1 MGATYIEKIIQRN
14 TGKSSVKPGDI
25 VTVLVDRVMI
35 HDIFIPFVAEKFE
48 EMGFQK
54 LWDPDKVVLIYDHL
68 VPASQLDDIRHFK
81 AGDTFAAKY
90 GMTHVHRSDGI
101 CHQLMT
107 EAGYVKPGDVVFG
120 TDSHTTTYGCVG
132 AFSSG
137 IGYTEMASILGT
149 GTIWIRVPETIKVV
163 IDGELPD
170 SVMSKDV
177 ILRLIGDL
185 GADGATYRA
194 LEFCGSAIDKMSISS
209 RMTMANMAIEAG
221 AKCALFTPDEKTA
234 EYCQIPLTEELRN
247 LKGDE
252 DASYFKVLH
261 YRAEDLVP
269 VLACPSQVDNIRPVS
284 ELEGTKIDQVF
295 IGSCTN
301 GRLEDLAVAASV
313 LKGRKVAPYVK
324 LIITP
329 ASRKVYLDAIRA
341 GIMNILTEAGAV
353 ITHPGCGLC
362 CGRTGGILCDGERV
376 VATNNRNFLG
386 RMGTSKVEIFLA
398 SPATAAA
405 SAVAGVI
412 CAASKEQAEV

>member
-1 MGATYIEKIIQRN
+1 MGQTIIEKIVSRN
-14 TGKSSVKPGDI
+14 VGHDVHPGDI
-25 VTVLVDRVMI
+25 VTVNVDRVMI

-68 VPASQLDDIRHFK
+68 VPASQVDDTRHFHVGN
-81 AGDTFAAKY
+81 AFAEKY
-90 GMTHVHRSDGI
+90 GMKNVHRSDGI

-107 EAGYVKPGDVVFG
+107 EALYVKPGNIVFG

-149 GTIWIRVPETIKVV
+149 GTMWIKVPETIKVV
-163 IDGELPD
+163 VEGTLP
-170 SVMSKDV
+170 SNVTSKDI

-185 GADGATYRA
+185 RADGATYQA
-194 LEFCGSAIDKMSISS
+194 LEFSGDTIANMSVAS
-209 RMTMANMAIEAG
+209 RMTMSNMAIEAG

-234 EYCQIPLTEELRN
+234 EYCEIELTERETS
-247 LKGDE
+247 LKGDA
-252 DASYFKVLH
+252 DARYIRELH
-261 YRAEDLVP
+261 YNAEDFVP
-269 VLACPSQVDNIRPVS
+269 VLACPSQVDNIHPVS
-284 ELEGTKIDQVF
+284 EWEGTPIDQVF

-301 GRLEDLAVAASV
+301 GRLEDLQKAASI
-313 LKGRKVAPYVK
+313 LRGKKVAPFVK
-324 LIITP
+324 LIVTP
-329 ASRKVYLDAIRA
+329 ASRKIYEQALEDGTLAILA
-341 GIMNILTEAGAV
+341 EAGAM
-353 ITHPGCGLC
+353 ITHPSCGLC
-362 CGRTGGILCDGERV
+362 CGRTGGILTDGERV

-405 SAVAGVI
+405 CAVAGKIVVPEI
-412 CAASKEQAEV
+412 

>member
-1 MGATYIEKIIQRN
+1 MGETVIEKIIKN
-14 TGKSSVKPGDI
+14 NVGHTVKPGDI
-25 VTVLVDRVMI
+25 VTVNVDRVMI

-48 EMGFQK
+48 EMGFKK

-68 VPASQLDDIRHFK
+68 VPASQLDDTRHFHV
-81 AGDTFAAKY
+81 GDAFAEKY
-90 GMTHVHRSDGI
+90 GMKNVHRSDGI

-107 EAGYVKPGDVVFG
+107 EAGYVKPGNIVFG

-149 GTIWIRVPETIKVV
+149 GTMWIKVPETIKVV
-163 IDGELPD
+163 IDGELPAN
-170 SVMSKDV
+170 VMSKDV

-194 LEFCGSAIDKMSISS
+194 LEFTGSAVKNMSVAS
-209 RMTMANMAIEAG
+209 RMTIANMAIEAG

-234 EYCQIPLTEELRN
+234 EYCEIELN
-247 LKGDE
+247 DFQKSLVGDGDAKYLKT
-252 DASYFKVLH
+252 VT

-269 VLACPSQVDNIRPVS
+269 VMACPSQVDKIRDVS
-284 ELEGTKIDQVF
+284 TLEGTEIDQVF

-301 GRLEDLAVAASV
+301 GRLEDLAAAAEV
-313 LKGRKVAPYVK
+313 LKGKKVADYVK
-324 LIITP
+324 LIVTP
-329 ASRKVYLDAIRA
+329 ASRKIYRQAIELGILDTLA
-341 GIMNILTEAGAV
+341 EAGAM

-362 CGRTGGILCDGERV
+362 CGRAGGILTDGERV

-386 RMGTSKVEIFLA
+386 RMGTSKVEIYLA
-398 SPATAAA
+398 SPKTAAA
-405 SAVAGVI
+405 CAVAGKIV
-412 CAASKEQAEV
+412 SPK